1 MQFSGYSMVSREL
14 KLRYRISK
22 NPAHYEMSAFGGK
35 ADVDHTGLG
44 HRPRRVGSA
53 WAEARAGGFPQ

>member
-22 NPAHYEMSAFGGK
+22 NPAHYEISAFGGK
-35 ADVDHTGLG
+35 ADMTIALQI
-44 HRPRRVGSA
+44 SA
-53 WAEARAGGFPQ
+53 CDPKRANGDINKMMRLE